1 MRNALGRQLRNGKLP
16 ALLAAVGCAMLLY
29 GFLRSPDFVVQ
40 RVAVHGVVLGDA
52 DVVVGASQT
61 LDASVFTL
69 NTDAI
74 AARVANLPTVERA
87 SVHTELP
94 DRVVIEVVERTPV
107 LTWQAADRA
116 VLLDARGYVL
126 LAGDA
131 ATLPRLVV
139 ADAAPAIGSSV
150 PPERV
155 SAALAIAAALGA
167 QASELRW
174 SDTDGFSATLADGRI
189 VLLGDAGRVP
199 LKLAALTAML
209 QQPDDWSLL
218 DVSEPDRPYYK

>member
-1 MRNALGRQLRNGKLP
+1 MRDALGRQLRNGKLP
-16 ALLAAVGCAMLLY
+16 ALLAALGCAVLLY

-52 DVVVGASQT
+52 DLVVGASQA
-61 LDASVFTL
+61 LDASVFTVDS
-69 NTDAI
+69 DAS
-74 AARVANLPTVERA
+74 AVRVANLPTVERA

-94 DRVVIEVVERTPV
+94 DRVVIDVVERTPV
-107 LTWQAADRA
+107 LTWQAADRT
-116 VLLDARGYVL
+116 VLLDARGHVL

-139 ADAAPAIGSSV
+139 EDTAPEVGDSMPV
-150 PPERV
+150 ERV
-155 SAALAIAAALGA
+155 GAALAIADALGA

-174 SDTDGFSATLADGRI
+174 SDTDGFSATFADGRI

-199 LKLAALTAML
+199 LKLAVLTAIL